1 MSRMKKTLAVAA
13 VLIAWAGIPASLSP
27 QEPAAAPEAVA
38 VRVWD
43 GDRFVSDLG
52 LQDFEFSENGLPQ
65 PIEALYLINKNAVER
80 RDGGRDFQPDVSRKF
95 YFIFQMF
102 EYNPKLAEA
111 VLYFFE
117 NVFQPGDSLEVQTP
131 MHVYRLSPQALA
143 QTSKDVVAKDM
154 ADKVKK
160 DISIGNSLYRNLLGE
175 LKRFVRSLEGTQSMA
190 QIGEEGGEEAEG
202 FTMELVLPMY
212 RDSLMKLESLR
223 AVDEKK
229 LLAFARAV
237 KSREGQKFVFYVY
250 QREFRPEISP
260 RLLQDIISV
269 NQEKPH
275 ILAAVQELFQV
286 YSRSVSLNPD
296 RIQQAFA
303 DSGIVFNF
311 LFMNKNPETYSG
323 IVMREQSDDA
333 FRALSQVAGNSG
345 GVVDNSQNPAASITK
360 ALNASERYYLL
371 YYFPE
376 SKAKDG
382 TFRKFDVKIKGKEY
396 RVIFRGGRFSQ

>member
-1 MSRMKKTLAVAA
+1 MIRMKKTLAVAA
-13 VLIAWAGIPASLSP
+13 VLIAWASIPASLSP
-27 QEPAAAPEAVA
+27 QQSAAAPEAVA

-80 RDGGRDFQPDVSRKF
+80 REGSRDFQPNVSRKF
-95 YFIFQMF
+95 YFMFQMF

-111 VLYFFE
+111 VRYFFE

-131 MHVYRLSPQALA
+131 MHLYRLSPQAAA
-143 QTSKDVVAKDM
+143 QASREALAKDM
-154 ADKVKK
+154 VDRIKK
-160 DISIGNSLYRNLLGE
+160 DITIGNSLYRNLLGE
-175 LKRFVRSLEGTQSMA
+175 LKRFIRSMEGTQSRA

-202 FTMELVLPMY
+202 FTLELVLPMY
-212 RDSLMKLESLR
+212 RDSLIKMESLR
-223 AVDEKK
+223 AVDEKR

-237 KSREGQKFVFYVY
+237 KSQEGQKFVFYVY

-260 RLLQDIISV
+260 RLLQDIISG
-269 NQEKPH
+269 NQERPH
-275 ILAAVQELFQV
+275 VLVAVQELFQV
-286 YSRSVSLNPD
+286 YSRNASLNPD

-323 IVMREQSDDA
+323 IVMREQSEDV

-345 GVVDNSQNPAASITK
+345 GVVDNSQNPAASISK
-360 ALNASERYYLL
+360 ALNTSERYYLL
-371 YYFPE
+371 YYFPA

-382 TFRKFDVKIKGKEY
+382 AFIKFNIKIKGKEY
-396 RVIFRGGRFSQ
+396 QVVSRRGRFSQ